1 MFFSDKI
8 IRFFSIFLLANI
20 SNIARADW
28 TAVGNTVDES
38 NYYYVEKNSI
48 RKVGNFHY
56 YWRLVDKLEPDEM
69 GYFSI
74 KYYIKADCETRNIAV
89 LSLNFHKQQM
99 GVGEAFIYNYTDE
112 NWLDTPPGSVQDFEL
127 DVICTY

>member
-1 MFFSDKI
+1 MFFSNRI
-8 IRFFSIFLLANI
+8 IRTVSIFVVIIL
-20 SNIARADW
+20 SNIARAEW
-28 TAVGNTVDES
+28 NAVSNTVDES
-38 NYYYVEKNSI
+38 DYYYVEKKSV
-48 RKVGNFHY
+48 RKAGNFHY
-56 YWRLVDKLEPDEM
+56 YWRLVDKLEPDEI

-112 NWLDTPPGSVQDFEL
+112 NWLYTPPGSVQDFEL